1 MIIAM
6 MTMTRGAQLL
16 WTMIDVAPNHVIY
29 ADNQDA
35 ELDDERIEIW
45 REGAIN
51 CIQILCF
58 GVRKSDEF

>member
-1 MIIAM
+1 

-29 ADNQDA
+29 ADNQNA

-51 CIQILCF
+51 CIQILCQ
-58 GVRKSDEF
+58 GEKSEFQFKA

>member
-1 MIIAM
+1 M

-51 CIQILCF
+51 CIQILCR
-58 GVRKSDEF
+58 GEKSEFEI